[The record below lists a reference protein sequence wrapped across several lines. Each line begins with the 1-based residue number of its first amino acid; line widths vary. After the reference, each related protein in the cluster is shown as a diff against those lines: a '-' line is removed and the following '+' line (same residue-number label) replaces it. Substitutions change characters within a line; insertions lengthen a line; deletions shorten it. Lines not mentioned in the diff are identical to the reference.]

1 MFLRKADG
9 NPVATVL
16 VADDEFPMRR
26 LLRIYLENAGL
37 RVEEADSGDAVLAR
51 LRKPGVDVL
60 ILDLMM
66 PGTDGWQTCA
76 EASTLVPNLPIL
88 ILSARSDVVD
98 RVAGLNIG
106 ADDYLTKPFDGR
118 ELVARVQALLRRAK
132 PAADAVEFPVLGLVV
147 DQSGHKVTFKGQIVN
162 LTPKEFDLL
171 DLLTRHVG
179 RSFTR
184 EELLDRVWGMDF
196 EGGTRTVDSHVKNIR
211 EKLRGAGASGELIVT
226 VWGVGYRFE
235 ENP

>member
-1 MFLRKADG
+1 MT
-9 NPVATVL
+9 TVL
-16 VADDEFPMRR
+16 VADDESPMRR

-37 RVEEADSGDAVLAR
+37 RVEEADSGDAVLTR
-51 LRKPGVDVL
+51 LRRPGVDLL

-66 PGTDGWQTCA
+66 PRTDGWQTCA
-76 EASTLVPNLPIL
+76 EARMLIPDLPIL

-98 RVAGLNIG
+98 RVTGLNIG

-118 ELVARVQALLRRAK
+118 ELVARAQALLRRAK
-132 PAADAVEFPVLGLVV
+132 PEEGAAAFPGLGLVV
-147 DQSGHKVTFKGQIVN
+147 DGMGHKVTVKGQIVS

-211 EKLRGAGASGELIVT
+211 EKLRAAGAGGELIVT

-235 ENP
+235 EQS